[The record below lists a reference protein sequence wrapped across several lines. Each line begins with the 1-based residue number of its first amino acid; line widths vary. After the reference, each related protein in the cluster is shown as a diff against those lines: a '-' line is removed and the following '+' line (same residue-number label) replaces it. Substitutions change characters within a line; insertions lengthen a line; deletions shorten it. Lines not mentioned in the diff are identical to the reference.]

1 MVTSAHRYFFVLH
14 AVCSG
19 MQVLL
24 GFDLQINLALSER
37 LNGNCIFI
45 FCVNVNFR
53 SNKKLDYLDFLF
65 EGEIQRPI
73 K

>member
-24 GFDLQINLALSER
+24 GFDLQINLALTEQ
-37 LNGNCIFI
+37 LNGNF
-45 FCVNVNFR
+45 F
-53 SNKKLDYLDFLF
+53 YFL
-65 EGEIQRPI
+65 GEREFPI